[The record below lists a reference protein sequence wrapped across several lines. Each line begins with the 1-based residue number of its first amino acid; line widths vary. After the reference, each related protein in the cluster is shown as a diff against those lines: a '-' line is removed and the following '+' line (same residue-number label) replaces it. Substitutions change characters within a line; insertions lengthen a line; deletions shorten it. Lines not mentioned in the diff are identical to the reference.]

1 MSSIRKSLLQIMFL
15 GASMRRWNDKLR
27 PIELYEVDKQGHKM
41 IIAWMLTLLNSRHAS
56 ESEKIA
62 LQQTVIERGL
72 FDYLFGLIVTDITP
86 QIFHRIC
93 EHHIHKKQLTDWVLN
108 KLKPIV
114 EPLSR
119 DFWERMVKYHSQTD
133 RTELADKIIKAA
145 RLYASGW
152 EFALIQPFNTFDE
165 ETKNISH
172 FFISELSALKELTGV
187 QELIQGEAFFI
198 ENPTALGH
206 FARLSGQLRFQIRW
220 SDTPRVPETS
230 VLGHMFLVAGYA
242 YFCSLVIGCCP
253 ARCVNNFFAG
263 LFHDLPE
270 LLTRDIITPVKRS
283 VDQFSI
289 LLKEYELQ
297 ELERRIFVPLRKS
310 GYIDLVHRLQYY
322 LGLLGEDVTSEFQE
336 TIQDSSGVKR
346 IKNFE
351 ELQSLKNKDEFDPKD
366 GQLLKACDSLA
377 AFLEAHTSIYKG
389 ISSPVL
395 HAAVARIH
403 ADFHNLTFGTLSFG
417 TLLADFD

>member
-1 MSSIRKSLLQIMFL
+1 MSSIRKSLLQLMFL

-41 IIAWMLTLLNSRHAS
+41 IIAWMLTLLNSRHSSKS
-56 ESEKIA
+56 ERIS

-72 FDYLFGLIVTDITP
+72 FDYLFGLIITDITP

-93 EHHIHKKQLTDWVLN
+93 EHPLHRKQLTDWVLN
-108 KLKPIV
+108 KLRPII
-114 EPLSR
+114 EPLNR
-119 DFWERMVKYHSQTD
+119 EFWDRMVSYHYQPV

-152 EFALIQPFNTFDE
+152 EFALIQPFNLFDE
-165 ETKNISH
+165 ETKNIST
-172 FFISELSALKELTGV
+172 FFISELFGLKELIGV
-187 QELIQGEAFFI
+187 QELIQGDGFFV

-220 SDTPRVPETS
+220 ADTPRVPETS

-283 VDQFSI
+283 VDQFSV

-297 ELERRIFVPLRKS
+297 ELERRVFEPLRDA
-310 GYIDLVHRLQYY
+310 GYVDLVHRLEYY
-322 LGLLGEDVTSEFQE
+322 LGLLGEEVTSEFQE
-336 TIQDSSGVKR
+336 TIQDASGVQR
-346 IKNFE
+346 IKDFE
-351 ELQSLKNKDEFDPKD
+351 ELQSFKNKDEYDPKD
-366 GQLLKACDSLA
+366 GRLLKACDSLA
-377 AFLEAHTSIYKG
+377 AFLEAHTSIHKG

-395 HAAVARIH
+395 HTATARIH
-403 ADFHNLTFGTLSFG
+403 EDFRNLVFGSLSFG